1 MCSLSN
7 WTTQFIVIKLV
18 SDIKKNLSMSE
29 HAFFF
34 LVPTNRQIVEMFKS
48 TNMCQPKPSTVSKFM
63 KYIIQ
68 FGKAGQ
74 AIVWKH

>member
-1 MCSLSN
+1 
-7 WTTQFIVIKLV
+7 
-18 SDIKKNLSMSE
+18 MSE

-74 AIVWKH
+74 AIV